1 MPNSWATRWLDSRVR
16 LATATICTS
25 PCFAK
30 PGICKALV
38 LPPAPIRP
46 TRIFFSDMKQLTFLL
61 TVLTN
66 RRPARGVRHIVSDGA
81 AARHSTACIT
91 PRTEHRDTRKYPRCE
106 SRSRPKFCRLH
117 HPSAQGESGPCLL
130 SEGLLIPQARSQG
143 GPSEIRWSGLSL
155 RATHMREGE
164 GSDQFLL

>member
-1 MPNSWATRWLDSRVR
+1 
-16 LATATICTS
+16 ICTS

-117 HPSAQGESGPCLL
+117 HPSAQGEIGPCLP
-130 SEGLLIPQARSQG
+130 SEGLAYLKPEAKEGLVRSVGQGCRCAQRTCARGKGRS
-143 GPSEIRWSGLSL
+143 SFY
-155 RATHMREGE
+155 
-164 GSDQFLL
+164 SDRRRVTRPFS